1 MGIPPNADL
10 PQDSMSDIKIER
22 EDSTKDNPLLDY
34 SNDGFGPKLG
44 LFIKDNVKRPGLCS
58 VTVAE
63 EKQKCATT
71 ASPKTKVN
79 AVGSAFGP
87 AANILWRRID
97 AKGLMSG
104 GAQANTRLGLIN

>member
-1 MGIPPNADL
+1 
-10 PQDSMSDIKIER
+10 MSDIKIER

-63 EKQKCATT
+63 ENKVRHNCLAKDKSQRGWFGFWRQRLIFFGGVLM
-71 ASPKTKVN
+71 PK
-79 AVGSAFGP
+79 G
-87 AANILWRRID
+87 
-97 AKGLMSG
+97 
-104 GAQANTRLGLIN
+104 